1 VGTRRSES
9 KERIFFN
16 EAVPAREPKM
26 ERAIVLINL
35 NPGAE
40 EQSLRELKQTQ
51 GVKSVYQLYGLYDML
66 VVVEGADD
74 QAVKAIISDRLRSRP
89 GVVSTITM
97 KVLS

>member
-1 VGTRRSES
+1 LES
-9 KERIFFN
+9 KERIVFN
-16 EAVPAREPKM
+16 DAIPSEPLAM

-40 EQSLRELKQTQ
+40 EQSLKELRQTP
-51 GVKSVYQLYGLYDML
+51 GVSSVYQLYGLYDML

-74 QAVKAIISDRLRSRP
+74 QAVKAIISDKLRARP